1 MGKKPLVEIIL
12 RYEQFEDESIVQAAV
27 KAAGCVEVEDEI
39 DDDVLKE
46 AIRTNFAFE
55 AHSEKLVKAMK
66 PFEGDKTSDA
76 KQEVDALARAKK
88 NFLAMEDQG
97 LTEETWEKFNE
108 ILNNVKKCEGLSSR

>member
-1 MGKKPLVEIIL
+1 MEIIL

-76 KQEVDALARAKK
+76 AQEWTRWRGRKRIFLRWK
-88 NFLAMEDQG
+88 NRG
-97 LTEETWEKFNE
+97 
-108 ILNNVKKCEGLSSR
+108 